1 MRTSVSCLVAIL
13 LAAPF
18 LPAADD
24 DLDRRDPATR
34 DPATRDPV
42 TTPPPRTAESDWSR
56 TAGDEDREDNY
67 IDEGLWELNFDAR
80 LSVDRIEDSN
90 VDVTTVAGDAGI
102 HYFVT
107 DWLQLGILVLGEHQE
122 IENGPLETESSSV
135 RGAPAITINI
145 PTDSPVVPF
154 IRAAA
159 GVEYIRTD
167 VNDQNPDDA
176 VGFYWQ
182 AGAGLRFF
190 VTHWASIN
198 IQAIF
203 ENSIFDDDDI
213 DRVYSYGALAGISLY
228 WGGTDR
234 RNTSKD

>member
-1 MRTSVSCLVAIL
+1 MRASGPCL
-13 LAAPF
+13 LAALVSAP
-18 LPAADD
+18 LLRSVDD
-24 DLDRRDPATR
+24 DPDRDRGRTDTS
-34 DPATRDPV
+34 
-42 TTPPPRTAESDWSR
+42 PPPTRTAESDWAR
-56 TAGDEDREDNY
+56 TAGDEDREENY

-90 VDVTTVAGDAGI
+90 VDVSTVSGDVGI
-102 HYFVT
+102 HRFVT

-135 RGAPAITINI
+135 RAAPAITINI

-167 VNDQNPDDA
+167 VNDQNADDA

-182 AGAGLRFF
+182 AGIGLRFF

-198 IQAIF
+198 LQGIF
-203 ENSIFDDDDI
+203 ESSTFDDDDI

-228 WGGTDR
+228 WGRTDR
-234 RNTSKD
+234 RGDRRD